1 MEVLEILQTV
11 ALCGGAIMIAIIALI
26 LFLIANYI
34 GAFMDGSGIW
44 HDEDELLTNPAGL
57 PDILE
62 RRSSRRKGR
71 KSS

>member
-11 ALCGGAIMIAIIALI
+11 ALCGGAIMLAIIALL

-34 GAFMDGSGIW
+34 GAFMDGIGTW
-44 HDEDELLTNPAGL
+44 HDENEELTNPADL
-57 PDILE
+57 PEILE
-62 RRSSRRKGR
+62 RRTSRRKGR

>member
-11 ALCGGAIMIAIIALI
+11 ALCGGAIILAIIALI

-34 GAFMDGSGIW
+34 GAFMDGIGTW
-44 HDEDELLTNPAGL
+44 QDEDEVLTNPTDL
-57 PDILE
+57 PEILE
-62 RRSSRRKGR
+62 RRSRGRKGR

>member
-11 ALCGGAIMIAIIALI
+11 ALCGGAIMLAIIALL

-34 GAFMDGSGIW
+34 GAFMDGIGTW
-44 HDEDELLTNPAGL
+44 HDENEVLTNPADL
-57 PDILE
+57 PEILE
-62 RRSSRRKGR
+62 RRPSRRKGR